1 MSGCKACGKCCTYME
16 LPVVSDKD
24 GYYAWLAM
32 HDVEIVFSHGL
43 LCARIEQPCSRLVD
57 GKCSIYDRR
66 PQMCRD
72 YKCEREDRE

>member
-1 MSGCKACGKCCTYME
+1 
-16 LPVVSDKD
+16 
-24 GYYAWLAM
+24 M
-32 HDVEIVFSHGL
+32 HDVEVVFSHGL

-72 YKCEREDRE
+72 NKCERKDGE